1 MAGTL
6 TAPTREAEPT
16 LSSILRPRLT
26 EYIPHVP
33 TPKQHAF
40 LWLTC
45 REAFYGGAA
54 GGGKSDALLMSALQ
68 YADVQGYAAVLF
80 RDTYKNL
87 VKPEALLDRSFE
99 WLVNTDAEWSG
110 DKMRWGFP
118 KSGATLSFS
127 YLEGPRDH
135 FNHQSA
141 AYQFVGIDEIVA
153 IRENQAMYMHS
164 RLRRLQGI
172 KIPIRFRSA
181 SNPPAREQLATGA
194 WVKRRY
200 VDAATRP
207 KNVIFISARMEDNPY
222 LDINDYN
229 ESLEAL
235 DIITRE
241 QLKKGD
247 WEVRATGNI
256 FDRTQFN
263 IIPITMPD
271 VVATVRYWD
280 KAATEPEAK
289 RLRRK
294 KSSDPDYTVGVR
306 MSRTARGL
314 YVIEHV
320 VRFRKNPPETEALM
334 RHIAEMDGKSVHIY
348 EEQEPGSAG
357 KTVISNN
364 LRFLFP
370 GFAYKGV
377 AHSENKY
384 ARAVP
389 LSNMTAGGNVFV
401 VAGEWNAAFFDELE
415 LFPDGEHDDQ
425 VDAAS
430 GAFAEI
436 ALSSRARIREIVED
450 DVPVENQLSTDD
462 EVVARGAAGAV
473 IDEMDFDEIAEQNAR
488 RIYGDA
494 IVDNWNAVRD

>member
-1 MAGTL
+1 MP
-6 TAPTREAEPT
+6 TA
-16 LSSILRPRLT
+16 
-26 EYIPHVP
+26 
-33 TPKQHAF
+33 KQHAF

-54 GGGKSDALLMSALQ
+54 GGGKSDALLMAALQ
-68 YADVQGYAAVLF
+68 YVDVPDYAAVLF

-87 VKPEALLDRSFE
+87 TKPKALLDRSFE
-99 WLVNTDAEWSG
+99 WLVGTDAEWCG

-118 KSGATLSFS
+118 KTGATLSFS

-141 AYQFVGIDEIVA
+141 EYQFVGIDEIVA

-164 RLRRLQGI
+164 RLRRLKGVH
-172 KIPIRFRSA
+172 IPIRFRAA

-200 VDAATRP
+200 VDAVTRF
-207 KNVIFISARMEDNPY
+207 KGVVFISAKMADNPY
-222 LDINDYN
+222 LDKDDY
-229 ESLEAL
+229 EISLDHV

-247 WEVRATGNI
+247 WEIRATGNI
-256 FDRTQFN
+256 FDRTQFT
-263 IIPITMPD
+263 IIPTALPD
-271 VVATVRYWD
+271 SVACVRYWD

-289 RLRRK
+289 RLRRS
-294 KSSDPDYTVGVR
+294 KSSDPDYTVGVK
-306 MSRTARGL
+306 MSRTSLGL

-320 VRFRKNPPETEALM
+320 IRFRKNPPETEAFM
-334 RHIAEMDGKSVHIY
+334 RQTAEMDGKSVHIY

-357 KTVISNN
+357 KTVISSNA
-364 LRFLFP
+364 RFLFP

-389 LSNMTAGGNVFV
+389 LSTMAASGNIYV
-401 VAGEWNAAFFDELE
+401 VAGEWNAQFFDELE

-430 GAFAEI
+430 GAYAEV
-436 ALSSRARIREIVED
+436 ALASRARIREVHED
-450 DVPVENQLSTDD
+450 NVPVENQLSAQD
-462 EVVARGAAGAV
+462 EAVAVGAAGRV
-473 IDEMDFDEIAEQNAR
+473 VDDVDIEEQAEQNAR
-488 RIYGDA
+488 RIYGSA
-494 IVDNWNAVRD
+494 VVDNWNQVRE

>member
-1 MAGTL
+1 M
-6 TAPTREAEPT
+6 
-16 LSSILRPRLT
+16 
-26 EYIPHVP
+26 P

-54 GGGKSDALLMSALQ
+54 GGGKSDALLMASLQ
-68 YADVQGYAAVLF
+68 YVDVADYAAVLF

-87 VKPEALLDRSFE
+87 TKPKALLDRSFE

-141 AYQFVGIDEIVA
+141 EYQFVGIDEVVA
-153 IRENQAMYMHS
+153 IRENQATYMHS
-164 RLRRLQGI
+164 RLRRLKGVN
-172 KIPIRFRSA
+172 IPIRFRTA

-207 KNVIFISARMEDNPY
+207 RGIVFISAKMEDNPH
-222 LDINDYN
+222 LDTADY
-229 ESLEAL
+229 EISLDSVDA
-235 DIITRE
+235 ITRE

-247 WEVRATGNI
+247 WEIRATGNI
-256 FDRTQFN
+256 FDRSMFTV
-263 IIPITMPD
+263 IPQPLPG
-271 VVATVRYWD
+271 VVKTVRYWD
-280 KAATEPEAK
+280 KAATEPEAM

-294 KSSDPDYTVGVR
+294 KSADSDWTVGCR
-306 MSRTARGL
+306 MSRTAQGM

-320 VRFRKNPPETEALM
+320 VRFRKNPPETETLM
-334 RHIAEMDGKSVHIY
+334 RQTAEVDGKNVHIY
-348 EEQEPGSAG
+348 EEQEGGSAG

-377 AHSENKY
+377 KNTKNKY

-389 LSNMTAGGNVFV
+389 LANMADGGNVYL
-401 VAGEWNAAFFDELE
+401 VAGEWNAAFLDECE

-436 ALSSRARIREIVED
+436 ALGARARVREVSGED
-450 DVPVENQLSTDD
+450 SVPADQKITGADIQ
-462 EVVARGAAGAV
+462 VAVGAAGAV
-473 IDEMDFDEIAEQNAR
+473 IDEDGDVDYEAIADAR
-488 RIYGDA
+488 ARQIYGDA
-494 IVDNWNAVRD
+494 VVDNWTQVGG